1 MKSVNGAPLRERT
14 VYFSTR
20 KVVMKLN
27 LSKIKRVT
35 PIKNKTKSFVVDEI
49 DELERE
55 DERRQRALD
64 DYGIVEEPESD
75 IALEIDMRKQEL
87 GTDPDELRPMLNMS
101 VDPDYSDAKF
111 ADLVPRSASEVL
123 CPTWN
128 LRVARNF
135 ECLCGSIHR

>member
-1 MKSVNGAPLRERT
+1 MVRVLRVRT
-14 VYFSTR
+14 IYFSNR
-20 KVVMKLN
+20 KVVMKLD

-35 PIKNKTKSFVVDEI
+35 PIKNNFKTKSFVLD
-49 DELERE
+49 DNYELERE

-111 ADLVPRSASEVL
+111 ADLVPRSVSEVL

-135 ECLCGSIHR
+135 ECLCGAIHR